1 MNEHQELSILV
12 VEDHEDDQE
21 LLTQILKRVQ
31 SPISGVEV
39 CADGISALE
48 RMASEAFD
56 CVFLD
61 YHLPDMNGMEVMAQA
76 KTIRPDAEIVM
87 ITSQGNEELA
97 VSAMK
102 AGAFDYWVKGR
113 FSKDAL
119 ERTFHTLRD
128 RIALKQKIKKQE
140 EDLLVAERQRVML
153 ESIGAACHHF
163 SQPITSLL
171 GRLEILISRN
181 PPMSEADKDLL
192 QDCYVCSQR
201 MSDLVQQF
209 QNVREYR
216 TVPYIKDYNIL
227 DIEDPRHKPPLR

>member
-1 MNEHQELSILV
+1 MNEQSELSILV
-12 VEDHEDDQE
+12 VEDQEDDQE
-21 LLTQILKRVQ
+21 LLTQIMKRVH
-31 SPISGVEV
+31 SPLACVEI
-39 CADGISALE
+39 CADGTSALD
-48 RMASEAFD
+48 RLAVQTFD

-61 YHLPDMNGMEVMAQA
+61 YHLPDMNGMEVMAKGKKIQ
-76 KTIRPDAEIVM
+76 PDTEVVM

-119 ERTFHTLRD
+119 ERTFHTLQD
-128 RIALKQKIKKQE
+128 RIALKKKIRKQE

-181 PPMSEADKDLL
+181 PPLSEADKILL
-192 QDCYVCSQR
+192 QDCYACSKK

-227 DIEDPRHKPPLR
+227 DIEVPKRPFSKK